1 MNPAIRENLLFLVEN
16 INSPFEQLLLLRS
29 SLEASLLKLGHD
41 PDEVTVALDEYYRRG
56 RTLH

>member
-1 MNPAIRENLLFLVEN
+1 
-16 INSPFEQLLLLRS
+16 LLLRS
-29 SLEASLLKLGHD
+29 TLEASLLKLGHD